1 MRTLNPLLPD
11 PALQSAAMEVLQQLR
26 VPVSSDGI
34 PVTAEIWDNGLRVA
48 LEDGK
53 IVIRYQEKCQLF
65 RGLSLALRVL
75 RAGRPIEEHPA
86 FTRLGF
92 FEDVSRGA
100 VLTVDSLK
108 KKIRWLAA
116 MGYNALILY
125 IEDIYEGPEYP
136 WVGHQ
141 RGRYTDGEL

>member
-1 MRTLNPLLPD
+1 MTAFCLSLSEP
-11 PALQSAAMEVLQQLR
+11 LQSAALEVLQQLNI
-26 VPVSSDGI
+26 PVSDEGI
-34 PVTAEIWDNGLRVA
+34 PVVAESWDNGLQVA

-53 IVIRYQEKCQLF
+53 IVIRYQETCQLF

-75 RAGRPIEEHPA
+75 RQGKPIHERPT

-92 FEDVSRGA
+92 FEDLSRGA

-125 IEDIYEGPEYP
+125 IEDIYEVPEYP
-136 WVGHQ
+136 LIQ
-141 RGRYTDGEL
+141 